1 MGRLCGQFVLIV
13 SHGFVPIAVVA
24 RPNVG
29 ISTKDTKNLTAYTVS
44 NIQTFGTF
52 LCYLTD
58 D

>member
-13 SHGFVPIAVVA
+13 SHVFVPIAVVA

-52 LCYLTD
+52 CVT
-58 D
+58 

>member
-1 MGRLCGQFVLIV
+1 MGQLCGQFVLIV
-13 SHGFVPIAVVA
+13 SHVFVPIAVVA

-52 LCYLTD
+52 FYLTD

>member
-1 MGRLCGQFVLIV
+1 MGQLCGQFVLIV
-13 SHGFVPIAVVA
+13 SHVFVPIAVVA